1 MDSQNPYI
9 TLAQINKTKEFLK
22 GKIVR
27 TPLIPSLSIGE
38 SLNIDLNYKAELYQT
53 TGSFKLRGV
62 LNKLSKLTDAE
73 KAKGIVTI
81 SAGNHG
87 KAVAYAAASMNIRA
101 TVIMPDFAPKNKIE
115 AVKNYGS
122 EVIQT
127 ESTNL
132 MSLLNKT
139 IEERDLT
146 LIHPFGDLD
155 ILCGP
160 GTLGLEI
167 LEDTNNNVDLVVVPI
182 GGGGLISGVSAAI
195 KLSRPKVKIIG
206 VEPVGAN
213 VMSLS
218 LAQNKVVTVDKLST
232 IADGL
237 AAPFTSEQTLR
248 HTKEFV
254 DSIVLV
260 SDDEI
265 RKAMKTLVLE
275 ERIVAEPAG
284 AASLAALLAGKIEF
298 EESQNIVCILSG
310 SNVDYELLK
319 SVI

>member
-1 MDSQNPYI
+1 MNTQDPFI
-9 TLAQINKTKEFLK
+9 TLAEINDAKELLE

-27 TPLIPSLSIGE
+27 TPLIPSLSIGK
-38 SLNIDLNYKAELYQT
+38 SMNIDLNYKAELYQT

-62 LNKLSKLTDAE
+62 LNKLSKLTDDE

-87 KAVAYAAASMNIRA
+87 KAVAHAANMMNIKA
-101 TVIMPDFAPKNKIE
+101 TVIMPDFAPINKIE
-115 AVKNYGS
+115 SIKNYGS
-122 EVIQT
+122 EVMQT
-127 ESTNL
+127 ESSNL

-139 IEERDLT
+139 IEERNLT

-167 LEDTNNNVDLVVVPI
+167 LEDTNNTVNVVIVPI
-182 GGGGLISGVSAAI
+182 GGGGLISGVSASI
-195 KLSRPKVKIIG
+195 KLSNPNVKIIG
-206 VEPVGAN
+206 VEPTGAN
-213 VMSLS
+213 VMSQS
-218 LAQNKVVTVDKLST
+218 LAQNKVVTVDKLDT

-237 AAPFTSEQTLR
+237 AAPFTSDQTLA
-248 HTKEFV
+248 HTKKFV
-254 DSIVLV
+254 DKIVLV

-265 RKAMKTLVLE
+265 RSAMKALILQD
-275 ERIVAEPAG
+275 RIVAEPAG
-284 AASLAALLAGKIEF
+284 ATGLAALLANKIDIDEN
-298 EESQNIVCILSG
+298 QKIVCVLSG

>member
-1 MDSQNPYI
+1 MNTQGPYI
-9 TLAQINKTKEFLK
+9 TLAQINETKELLN

-27 TPLIPSLSIGE
+27 TPLIPSLSIGK
-38 SLNIDLNYKAELYQT
+38 SLSIDLNYKAELYQT

-62 LNKLSKLTDAE
+62 LNKLSKLTEVE

-87 KAVAYAAASMNIRA
+87 KAVAYAAAMMNIKA
-101 TVIMPDFAPKNKIE
+101 TVIMPNFAPKNKIE
-115 AVKNYGS
+115 AVKNFGA

-127 ESTNL
+127 ESANL
-132 MSLLNKT
+132 MSLLKKT
-139 IEERDLT
+139 IEQQDLT

-167 LEDTNNNVDLVVVPI
+167 LEDTNNDVDTIIVPI
-182 GGGGLISGVSAAI
+182 GGGGLISGVSAGI
-195 KLSRPKVKIIG
+195 KLSNPNVKIIG
-206 VEPVGAN
+206 VEPIGAD
-213 VMSLS
+213 VMNQS
-218 LAQNKVVTVDKLST
+218 LAQDKVVTIDKLNT

-237 AAPFTSEQTLR
+237 AAPFTSELTLG
-248 HTKEFV
+248 HTKKFV
-254 DSIVLV
+254 DGIVLV

-265 RKAMKTLVLE
+265 RAAMKALVLQD
-275 ERIVAEPAG
+275 RIVAEPAG
-284 AASLAALLAGKIEF
+284 AASVAALLSGKIEF
-298 EESQNIVCILSG
+298 EETQKVVCILSG